1 MYGNLKLDS
10 FSDRNE
16 TDSYWQNCINVYR
29 LTFDETYNL
38 VSHKCIIFQER
49 SSQNISH
56 DNYKI
61 PRLS

>member
-29 LTFDETYNL
+29 LTFD
-38 VSHKCIIFQER
+38 
-49 SSQNISH
+49 
-56 DNYKI
+56 
-61 PRLS
+61 